1 MGPAPSFSV
10 LRLKR
15 DLRIQVLTSDEA
27 VVDTSSG
34 A

>member
-15 DLRIQVLTSDEA
+15 DLRIQLLTSDE
-27 VVDTSSG
+27 VVADANSG